1 MLYGD
6 ILFVPNYSKKPVLT
20 ASNEEYLM
28 LLEVCEEFKKQKIDK
43 SAREKYGSPAEIVL
57 RNHLLRKKLN
67 ISLIA
72 GVTIEG
78 SKIKIKN
85 GLLFL
90 KGGVDPNQT
99 VYLPS
104 QVKMVIEVKNNAV
117 AGKALKNEKPLDPN
131 KVLRAKFNELEATA
145 NVKNFAVVVLSEMLL
160 PPKSPYKWRFRE
172 DRVGKENCKVFTLVA
187 RQLYPPGGL
196 YIKSNIEEM
205 LRKGQMR
212 RTEEFQELIK
222 YLQCL

>member
-1 MLYGD
+1 MLLSD
-6 ILFVPNYSKKPVLT
+6 ILFVPNYSNKPLLT
-20 ASNEEYLM
+20 ACDEEYIM
-28 LLEVCEEFKKQKIDK
+28 LIEVSEEFEKQKTDK
-43 SAREKYGSPAEIVL
+43 TAREKYGTPAEIVL
-57 RNHLLRKKLN
+57 RKHLLSRKLN

-72 GVTIEG
+72 GVTIER
-78 SKIKIKN
+78 SNIKN

-90 KGGVDPNQT
+90 KNDVDPNQT

-117 AGKALKNEKPLDPN
+117 AGKALKDKKPLDPN
-131 KVLRAKFNELEATA
+131 KLLRAKFYELEATA
-145 NVKNFAVVVLSEMLL
+145 KVKNFAVIVLSEMLL

-172 DRVGKENCKVFTLVA
+172 DRIGKENCKVFTLVA

-205 LRKGQMR
+205 LKRGQMK
-212 RTEEFQELIK
+212 RTEEFQKLIK